1 MVQIVLIRPGTSEFD
16 EQGRIQ
22 GNLDIPL
29 SELGQREVQSCIEE
43 LKPLGMKIVYS
54 CPCEAAWQT
63 ASAIASGL
71 GIKAKQVEGF
81 SNLDHGL
88 WQGMQLE
95 EVRRKQPKVYRQ
107 WQENPATVC
116 PPEGEMISNCR
127 ERAMAALAK
136 LQKKH
141 KDGIIGVV
149 VPEPLAGI
157 LYCNL
162 THCESAEGWRANTR
176 GGAWQLIGG
185 QTAVKATAT
194 DTALTANGQTKADLA
209 DAPRLPQAANG
220 ILAKNG
226 MNSGSISVAIPLES
240 RS

>member
-29 SELGQREVQSCIEE
+29 TEQGQREVQTCIEE

-54 CPCEAAWQT
+54 CPGEAAWQT

-71 GIKAKQVEGF
+71 GIKAKQVEGL

-107 WQENPATVC
+107 WQEKPATVC
-116 PPEGEMISNCR
+116 PPEGEMICNCR
-127 ERAMAALAK
+127 DRAMAALAK
-136 LQKKH
+136 LQRKH
-141 KDGIIGVV
+141 KGGIIGVV
-149 VPEPLAGI
+149 VPEPLASI
-157 LYCNL
+157 LYCDL
-162 THCESAEGWRANTR
+162 THCESAGVWKANNR
-176 GGAWQLIGG
+176 GGVWQLIGG
-185 QTAVKATAT
+185 PAALKSAAI
-194 DTALTANGQTKADLA
+194 DTTLTAGGQIKADLA

-220 ILAKNG
+220 ILAKNS
-226 MNSGSISVAIPLES
+226 MNSGSISVAVPLEF

>member
-29 SELGQREVQSCIEE
+29 SEQGQREVQTCIEE
-43 LKPLGMKIVYS
+43 LRPLGMKIVYS

-63 ASAIASGL
+63 ASAIGSGL
-71 GIKAKQVEGF
+71 GIKAKQIEGLA
-81 SNLDHGL
+81 NLDHGL

-95 EVRRKQPKVYRQ
+95 EVRRKQPRVYRQ
-107 WQENPATVC
+107 WQESPATVC
-116 PPEGEMISNCR
+116 PPEGEMISDCR
-127 ERAMAALAK
+127 ERAMAAITK

-141 KDGIIGVV
+141 KDAIIGVV

-157 LYCNL
+157 LYCDL
-162 THCESAEGWRANTR
+162 SHCQTAEDWKANNR

-185 QTAVKATAT
+185 QSGIKPAAT
-194 DTALTANGQTKADLA
+194 DTALTSNGQSKADLV

-226 MNSGSISVAIPLES
+226 MNSGSISVAIPLEF